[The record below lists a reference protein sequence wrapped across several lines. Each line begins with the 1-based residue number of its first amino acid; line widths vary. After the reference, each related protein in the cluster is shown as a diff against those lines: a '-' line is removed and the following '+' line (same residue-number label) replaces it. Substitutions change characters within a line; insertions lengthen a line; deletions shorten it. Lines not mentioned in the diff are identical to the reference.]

1 MWLPAGLILLAT
13 GALVPGIIVLA
24 GGAVLISPID
34 NILKPILVGREIK
47 MPDALVLISI
57 LGGLGVFGVAGII
70 VGPVVA
76 ALSLAVWDM
85 FAEEFEEELT
95 TQG

>member
-1 MWLPAGLILLAT
+1 MPAL
-13 GALVPGIIVLA
+13 IVLI
-24 GGAVLISPID
+24 GGVIIISPLD
-34 NILKPILVGREIK
+34 NVLKPMLVGRETR